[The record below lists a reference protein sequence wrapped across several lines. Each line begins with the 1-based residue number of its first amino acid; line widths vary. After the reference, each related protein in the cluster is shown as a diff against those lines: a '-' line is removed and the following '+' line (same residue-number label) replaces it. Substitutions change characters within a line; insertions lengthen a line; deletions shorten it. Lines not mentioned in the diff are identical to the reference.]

1 LPFRHSSFI
10 AKAYFAAFSARSAV
24 PGATPK
30 TVSLSDFAAD
40 PAAGFA
46 AAAEAPLTITDGP
59 SPAFVV
65 MTAAAY
71 TKLTS
76 PPVRSVLD
84 ALKPDS
90 DHGLIDLGFH
100 LTPRRRDPS

>member
-1 LPFRHSSFI
+1 VSGP
-10 AKAYFAAFSARSAV
+10 
-24 PGATPK
+24 TPQ
-30 TVSLSDFAAD
+30 TMTLSDFSAN
-40 PAAGFA
+40 PAAAFA

-59 SPAFVV
+59 SPAFVL

-76 PPVRSVLD
+76 PPVRSVLE